1 MEMIKSSL
9 LETHFPIGQTE
20 KVIAMLIEAQSAMR
34 TLRKKQIT
42 LWQDS
47 EKFHRGLNLVLRIS
61 ETPLGRNRR
70 WKKDMPSRETSTKKG
85 TKEDKA
91 CLGIQVG

>member
-34 TLRKKQIT
+34 TLRKKEIT
-42 LWQDS
+42 PWQDS
-47 EKFHRGLNLVLRIS
+47 EKFHRGLN
-61 ETPLGRNRR
+61 
-70 WKKDMPSRETSTKKG
+70 
-85 TKEDKA
+85 
-91 CLGIQVG
+91 